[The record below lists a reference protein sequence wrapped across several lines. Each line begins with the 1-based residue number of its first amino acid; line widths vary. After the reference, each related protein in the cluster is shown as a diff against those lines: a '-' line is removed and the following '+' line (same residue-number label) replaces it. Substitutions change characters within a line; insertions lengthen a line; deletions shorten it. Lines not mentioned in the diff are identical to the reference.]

1 MIRLYR
7 DSNRELRFP
16 NNEVPKSPRLRRYVE
31 QKRLEGERQHAERER
46 LHAEHMRLH
55 AEHMRLLGEAD
66 PTQGREIVH
75 VVGDESEEEAL
86 WRAWCAYST

>member
-1 MIRLYR
+1 
-7 DSNRELRFP
+7 
-16 NNEVPKSPRLRRYVE
+16 
-31 QKRLEGERQHAERER
+31 
-46 LHAEHMRLH
+46 MRLH